1 MTASIGGHSAPIRPA
16 LCAKLSSPGV
26 KLDAQANTFGGSRIS
41 GTDSG
46 ASVRV
51 ISPPTRN

>member
-1 MTASIGGHSAPIRPA
+1 
-16 LCAKLSSPGV
+16 V

-46 ASVRV
+46 VSVRV